1 MEQTTAA
8 PRLHGPKLTDFPK
21 YPVITIVSL
30 MAIGVTLAWWM
41 KIDVSALFEAPQIR
55 HGQLWRLLTSVLPHL
70 DLLHLIFNLWWLW
83 ILGTTVERVL
93 GHLNTVLL
101 FLLFAIGPNALQYA
115 FSDAG
120 AGLSG
125 IGYGLFGLLW
135 VLSHR
140 DPRFAKTLDERTVSL
155 FVGWFFLCIFL
166 TLNHTWEVA
175 NFAHGGGALLGVLVG
190 FAITN
195 PKFRVALSGGVV
207 AIVVF
212 GLWGATFGRAK
223 LNLSNQAGLAEGY
236 LGYTALQ
243 NDKNQEAVQWL
254 QEASV
259 YRPKDAGVWY
269 DLGIGY
275 ERMGNRPAAKAAY
288 EKAVQLKP
296 NEPDYQNA
304 VRQMD

>member
-8 PRLHGPKLTDFPK
+8 PRLQAPKLTDFPQ
-21 YPVITIVSL
+21 YPVITVVSL
-30 MAIGVTLAWWM
+30 MAMGATIAWWM
-41 KIDVSALFEAPQIR
+41 KVDVSWLFESPQIR

-93 GHLNTVLL
+93 GHLNTILL

-135 VLSHR
+135 VLSDR
-140 DPRFAKTLDERTVSL
+140 DSRFTGALDGRTVSL

-175 NFAHGGGALLGVLVG
+175 NFAHGGGALLGALVG
-190 FAITN
+190 LAITN
-195 PKFRVALSGGVV
+195 PKFRVALAAGVA

-212 GLWGATFGRAK
+212 GLWGATFGRPK
-223 LNLSNQAGLAEGY
+223 LNLSSQAGLAEGY

-243 NDKNQEAVQWL
+243 NNKNQEALRWL
-254 QEASV
+254 QEAAI
-259 YRPKDAGVWY
+259 YRPKDPDVWY

-275 ERMGNRPAAKAAY
+275 ERVGNRPAAKDAY
-288 EKAVQLKP
+288 WKAVQLKP
-296 NEPDYQNA
+296 DDPNYQDA
-304 VRQMD
+304 LHQMN